1 MSAARK
7 TARRK
12 AAASE
17 STVYDGSLLIGEIK
31 PGARGFTARTAGG
44 RRLGAF
50 ASAQLAMR
58 AITSAARA
66 ERSSPARL
74 SEQT

>member
-1 MSAARK
+1 MTARK

-12 AAASE
+12 AAASK
-17 STVYDGSLLIGEIK
+17 STVYDGSRLIGEIR
-31 PGARGFTARTAGG
+31 PGARGFTARLAGG

-50 ASAQLAMR
+50 VSAQLAMR

-66 ERSSPARL
+66 ERSATTRL